1 MEKTTILTGGAGFI
15 GSRIASGLTN
25 GDERIVAIDNMHPQ
39 VHKSVDRPS
48 NLPENVELIVADVT
62 DADFWDRFLASCT
75 PGTVVHLAAETGTGQ
90 SLTESNRHAMVNVVG
105 TTQMLDAFARNKQ
118 IPEHVI
124 LTSSRAVYGEGAWK
138 SASGEVFYPGLR
150 NHSALED
157 NKWDIFDSGG
167 IAATPLAHRAVN
179 TFPKPSSI
187 YGATKLTQEQIISCW
202 ASAMG
207 IPATIF
213 RFQNVYGPGQ
223 SPFNPY
229 TGIITLFH
237 RIASAGGTIEVYED
251 GQVGRDFV
259 YIDDVVEACLAAVK
273 NPARGIRYL
282 DVGTG
287 VATTIIQ
294 AAEIIS
300 ALYSAPHPHI
310 SGKFR
315 DGDVRWAIADTEDLE
330 RELGVRSRTDF
341 ATVGARRVGEWLKAE
356 KII

>member
-1 MEKTTILTGGAGFI
+1 MTKTTILTGGAGFI
-15 GSRIASGLTN
+15 GSRVAAGLAN
-25 GDERIVAIDNMHPQ
+25 GDDRIVAIDNMHPQ
-39 VHKSVDRPS
+39 VHKSADRPS

-62 DADFWDRFLASCT
+62 DADFWDRFLANCT
-75 PGTVVHLAAETGTGQ
+75 LGTVVHLAAETGTGQ

-105 TTQMLDAFARNKQ
+105 TTQMLDAFARNKC
-118 IPEHVI
+118 IPEHLI
-124 LTSSRAVYGEGAWK
+124 LTSSRAVYGEGAWR

-150 NHSALED
+150 EHSALED
-157 NKWDIFDSGG
+157 HKWDIFDSAG
-167 IAATPLAHRAVN
+167 IPASPLAHRALN
-179 TFPKPSSI
+179 TFPKPSSV
-187 YGATKLTQEQIISCW
+187 YGATKLAQEQIISCW

-207 IPATIF
+207 VAATIF

-237 RIASAGGTIEVYED
+237 RIASSGGTIEVYED

-259 YIDDVVEACLAAVK
+259 YIDDVVASCLAAVK
-273 NPARGIRYL
+273 DKPSGTRYL

-294 AAEIIS
+294 AAEIIA
-300 ALYSAPHPHI
+300 ALYSAPPPQI

-315 DGDVRWAIADTEDLE
+315 DGDIRWAIADTEDLE
-330 RELGVRSRTDF
+330 RALGVRCTTEF
-341 ATVGARRVGEWLKAE
+341 ASLGASQVGQWLKAE

>member
-1 MEKTTILTGGAGFI
+1 MKKTTILTGGAGFI
-15 GSRIASGLTN
+15 GSRVAAGLANSG
-25 GDERIVAIDNMHPQ
+25 DQIVVIDNMHPQ
-39 VHKSVDRPS
+39 IHKTADRPEH
-48 NLPENVELIVADVT
+48 LPNNVELIVADVT
-62 DADFWDRFLASCT
+62 DADVWDRLLVDRTLS
-75 PGTVVHLAAETGTGQ
+75 TVVHLAAETGTGQ

-105 TTQMLDAFARNKQ
+105 TTQMLDAFGRNDR
-118 IPEHVI
+118 IPEHII

-150 NHSALED
+150 DHAVLEAGE
-157 NKWDIFDSGG
+157 WDICDANGVP
-167 IAATPLAHRAVN
+167 AKPVAHRALDI
-179 TFPKPSSI
+179 FPKPASI
-187 YGATKLTQEQIISCW
+187 YGATKLAQEQIISCW

-259 YIDDVVEACLAAVK
+259 YIDDVVEACLAAVRRK
-273 NPARGIRYL
+273 PNATRCL

-287 VATTIIQ
+287 VATTIAQ
-294 AAEIIS
+294 ASQIIS
-300 ALYSAPHPHI
+300 ELYSAPSPRI
-310 SGKFR
+310 TGKFR
-315 DGDVRWAIADTEDLE
+315 DGDIRWAIADTDDLQAA
-330 RELGVRSRTDF
+330 LGVRCTTDF
-341 ATVGARRVGEWLKAE
+341 ALGARRVGEWLKAE